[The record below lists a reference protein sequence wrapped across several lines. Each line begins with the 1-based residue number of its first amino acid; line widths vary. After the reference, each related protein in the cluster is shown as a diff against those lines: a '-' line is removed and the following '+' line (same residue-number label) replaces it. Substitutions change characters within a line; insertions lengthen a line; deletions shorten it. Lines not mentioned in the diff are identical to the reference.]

1 MFTKLKL
8 KYLGDYHDLYIDS
21 DTLSLANVF
30 ENFRKKCLEIYE
42 HIHPAHLLS
51 APGLAWHAL
60 I

>member
-51 APGLAWHAL
+51 APGLAWYAL